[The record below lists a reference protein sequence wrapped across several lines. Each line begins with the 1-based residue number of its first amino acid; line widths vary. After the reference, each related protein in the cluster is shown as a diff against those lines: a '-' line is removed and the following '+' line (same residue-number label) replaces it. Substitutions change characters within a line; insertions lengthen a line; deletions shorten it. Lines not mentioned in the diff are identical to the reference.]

1 MQKRSFYLST
11 AKLLPFGLVSG
22 IMIISI
28 NKAVNM
34 SILTKKQKEV
44 FDFISEYESEKGY
57 APALNE
63 IKEAIGVAA
72 VSTVHEHVS
81 NLIKK
86 GVLKRVKGAARS
98 LELAKVKF
106 GASLSVPLVGVIAC
120 GEPIEA
126 IEVPDAVVQ
135 IPADGRFQAG
145 ELYALRAKGDSMIGD
160 GIFSGDFLIIKK
172 QSWANNGE
180 TVVAIIDDNEAT
192 LKRFYKEKDKIRLQ
206 PANTDYEPI
215 YRRQVDIRGIVVKVI
230 RDLVPA

>member
-1 MQKRSFYLST
+1 
-11 AKLLPFGLVSG
+11 
-22 IMIISI
+22 
-28 NKAVNM
+28 M

-44 FDFISEYESEKGY
+44 FDFISAYESEQGY
-57 APALNE
+57 APSLNE
-63 IKEAIGVAA
+63 IKEAVGASA
-72 VSTVHEHVS
+72 VSTIHEHVA

-106 GASLSVPLVGVIAC
+106 GASMSVPLVGVIAC

-126 IEVPDAVVQ
+126 IEMSDEMVQ
-135 IPADGRFQAG
+135 IAEDRRFQAG

-172 QSWANNGE
+172 QTWANNGD

-192 LKRFYKEKDKIRLQ
+192 LKRFYKEKDNIRLQ

-215 YRRQVDIRGIVVKVI
+215 FRRQVDVRGIVVKVI
-230 RDLVPA
+230 RDLVHA

>member
-1 MQKRSFYLST
+1 
-11 AKLLPFGLVSG
+11 
-22 IMIISI
+22 
-28 NKAVNM
+28 M

-44 FDFISEYESEKGY
+44 FDFISVYESDKGY
-57 APALNE
+57 APSLNE
-63 IKEAIGVAA
+63 IKEAVGASA
-72 VSTVHEHVS
+72 VSTIHEHVS

-86 GVLKRVKGAARS
+86 GLLKRVKGAARS

-106 GASLSVPLVGVIAC
+106 GATMAVPLVGVIAC

-126 IEVPDAVVQ
+126 IEVPDEAVQ
-135 IPADGRFQAG
+135 IAEDRRFREG

-172 QSWANNGE
+172 QTWAQNGD

-206 PANTDYEPI
+206 PANTAYKPI
-215 YRRQVDIRGIVVKVI
+215 FRRQVAVRGIVVKVI
-230 RDLVPA
+230 RDLVHA